1 MIAGSAIAAS
11 PHDTDD
17 AAIEY
22 APIESGEESPS
33 IAVRS
38 GTAGATPDNTYYED
52 HEGYG
57 FGPET
62 DLPEGAGSTT
72 VIVDTTPESAAE
84 ETHETSDT
92 SSEETPSPQAESAT
106 EPVSTSSFLASGRE
120 VARYTATYYPM
131 LDEYEEAFRIVDV
144 GTGEDGGRYIGDCG
158 MGVNM
163 KHGFVQHNPEQVAA
177 LDVWLIDLVQEGA
190 MSFHSQ
196 TFVSKYG
203 AAADAQDH
211 DDEDENDD
219 AAEDVQ
225 PTTDVKPA
233 QAGDHFQIVGS
244 DLLID
249 GEVISVSYMKDGPA
263 EGVFQGLEVS
273 LVVSRKL

>member
-1 MIAGSAIAAS
+1 MMQRQ
-11 PHDTDD
+11 
-17 AAIEY
+17 
-22 APIESGEESPS
+22 ESGEENPS

-57 FGPET
+57 FGPEI
-62 DLPEGAGSTT
+62 DLPDGGGSTT
-72 VIVDTTPESAAE
+72 VIVDTTPESTAAE
-84 ETHETSDT
+84 EQDT
-92 SSEETPSPQAESAT
+92 SGTGSDEMLSPQAEAAT
-106 EPVSTSSFLASGRE
+106 EADSPSGFLASGRE

-144 GTGEDGGRYIGDCG
+144 DRGDEGGRYIGDCG

-163 KHGFVQHNPEQVAA
+163 KYGFVQHNPEQVAA

-203 AAADAQDH
+203 AADAP
-211 DDEDENDD
+211 DDDC
-219 AAEDVQ
+219 
-225 PTTDVKPA
+225 
-233 QAGDHFQIVGS
+233 
-244 DLLID
+244 
-249 GEVISVSYMKDGPA
+249 
-263 EGVFQGLEVS
+263 
-273 LVVSRKL
+273 